1 MKAVQLK
8 RKAWA
13 LLAYTVA
20 DDKGGGSSIDASV
33 KEELKAICDG
43 ADFGQV
49 SIAAQVD
56 FKRTRGVFRG
66 ALTAATMKG
75 RDFEDVRAEHHPLWR
90 KILGNIRQSTLRI
103 QMERENLNSARANVL
118 QEFLGFGHQECPA
131 DRYVIFFYGHA
142 YGPMGLF
149 YDTDANRRDPST
161 LRLNDLA
168 GSMAAVDGRALIV
181 VFRDCFM
188 NTLETAVQLKGI
200 GEFMIASQSVAPIAG
215 IWPWLNFLTALL
227 PSAESGEVAR
237 ALAIQLAR
245 FLDEP
250 ANRGPFAEVPIALL
264 DLGEIGGIIE
274 PLKALADALDE
285 ARRDPSR
292 CRTCANALE
301 GARVGYPD
309 DPSNPGDPALLDV
322 PTMCDNLQGLDSD
335 PVAGPA
341 RALGDVVRSRLVRWH
356 HSQKGRYQGTSIY
369 YKPVKAK
376 DLERSYIQA
385 GTDADAEID
394 AAAYTQLS
402 LNEATGWHR
411 VALNPLTPRSRSN
424 SGDDCR

>member
-1 MKAVQLK
+1 
-8 RKAWA
+8 
-13 LLAYTVA
+13 
-20 DDKGGGSSIDASV
+20 
-33 KEELKAICDG
+33 
-43 ADFGQV
+43 
-49 SIAAQVD
+49 
-56 FKRTRGVFRG
+56 
-66 ALTAATMKG
+66 
-75 RDFEDVRAEHHPLWR
+75 
-90 KILGNIRQSTLRI
+90 
-103 QMERENLNSARANVL
+103 
-118 QEFLGFGHQECPA
+118 
-131 DRYVIFFYGHA
+131 
-142 YGPMGLF
+142 MGLF
-149 YDTDANRRDPST
+149 YDTDANRPDPNT

-168 GSMAAVDGRALIV
+168 GSMQAVDGRASIV

-188 NTLETAVQLKGI
+188 NTVETAFQLRGI

-215 IWPWLNFLTALL
+215 IWPWLNFLAALL

-250 ANRGPFAEVPIALL
+250 VNRRPFADVPIALL
-264 DLGEIGGIIE
+264 DLAETDRITE
-274 PLKALADALDE
+274 PLKALAAALEE

-292 CRTCANALE
+292 CRACANALE

-322 PTMCDNLQGLDSD
+322 PTMCDNLQRLGPD

-341 RALGDVVRSRLVRWH
+341 RALGDVVRTRLVRWH
-356 HSQKGRYQGTSIY
+356 HSQLGRYQGTSIY

-385 GTDADAEID
+385 GTEDDAKND
-394 AAAYTQLS
+394 AAAYSHLA

-411 VALNPLTPRSRSN
+411 IALNPLT
-424 SGDDCR
+424 

>member
-1 MKAVQLK
+1 VSAVDLK

-20 DDKGGGSSIDASV
+20 DDKGGGSSIDGSV

-43 ADFGQV
+43 ADFGQI

-66 ALTAATMKG
+66 ALTSAPMKG

-90 KILGNIRQSTLRI
+90 KILGNIRQSTLRV
-103 QMERENLNSARANVL
+103 QVERENLNSARANVL
-118 QEFLGFGHQECPA
+118 QEFLRFGHQECPA

-168 GSMAAVDGRALIV
+168 ESMAAVDGRASIV

-188 NTLETAVQLKGI
+188 NTLETAFQLRGI

-215 IWPWLNFLTALL
+215 IWPWLNFLAALM

-237 ALAIQLAR
+237 ALVVQLAR

-250 ANRGPFAEVPIALL
+250 ANRGPFADVPIALL
-264 DLGEIGGIIE
+264 DLNETDRITE
-274 PLKALADALDE
+274 PLKALTDALE
-285 ARRDPSR
+285 QARRDPER
-292 CRTCANALE
+292 CRACANALE
-301 GARVGYPD
+301 EARVGYPG

-322 PTMCDNLQGLDSD
+322 PTMCDNLQELDPD
-335 PVAGPA
+335 PVAGAA
-341 RALGDVVRSRLVRWH
+341 RALGDVVRGRLVRWH
-356 HSQKGRYQGTSIY
+356 HSQIGRYQGTSIY

-385 GTDADAEID
+385 GTEADAELD
-394 AAAYTQLS
+394 AAAYKQLA
-402 LNEATGWHR
+402 LNQATGWYR
-411 VALNPLTPRSRSN
+411 VALNPLTTS
-424 SGDDCR
+424 

>member
-1 MKAVQLK
+1 MNAINIK

-20 DDKGGGSSIDASV
+20 DDKGGGSSIDAPV

-66 ALTAATMKG
+66 ALTAAPPKG
-75 RDFEDVRAEHHPLWR
+75 RDFEEVWAEDHPLWR
-90 KILGNIRQSTLRI
+90 KILGNIRQSTLRV
-103 QMERENLNSARANVL
+103 QMERENLNSARADVL
-118 QEFLGFGHQECPA
+118 QEFLRFGHQECPA

-149 YDTDANRRDPST
+149 YDTDANRREANT

-168 GSMAAVDGRALIV
+168 GSMAAVDGRASIV

-188 NTLETAVQLKGI
+188 NTLETAFQLRGI

-215 IWPWLNFLTALL
+215 IWPWLNFLAALL
-227 PSAESGEVAR
+227 ASAESGEVAR

-250 ANRGPFAEVPIALL
+250 ANRRPFADVPIALL
-264 DLGEIGGIIE
+264 DLGEVGAITE

-292 CRTCANALE
+292 CRACANALE

-322 PTMCDNLQGLDSD
+322 PTMCDNLQRLGPD

-341 RALGDVVRSRLVRWH
+341 GALGDAVRTRLVRWH
-356 HSQKGRYQGTSIY
+356 HSQLGRYQGTSIY

-385 GTDADAEID
+385 GTEDDAKND
-394 AAAYTQLS
+394 AAAYSHLAV
-402 LNEATGWHR
+402 NEATGWHR
-411 VALNPLTPRSRSN
+411 IALNPLT
-424 SGDDCR
+424 

>member
-1 MKAVQLK
+1 MSALNVT

-20 DDKGGGSSIDASV
+20 DDKGGGRSIDTPV
-33 KEELKAICDG
+33 KEELKALCDS

-66 ALTAATMKG
+66 ALTAAPPKG

-90 KILGNIRQSTLRI
+90 KILGNIRRSTLRV
-103 QMERENLNSARANVL
+103 QMERQNLNSARADVL
-118 QEFLGFGHQECPA
+118 QEFLRFGHQECPA

-149 YDTDANRRDPST
+149 YDTDANRRDAST

-168 GSMAAVDGRALIV
+168 GSMQAIDGRASIV

-188 NTLETAVQLKGI
+188 NTLETAFQLRGI

-215 IWPWLNFLTALL
+215 IWPWLNFLAVLL
-227 PSAESGEVAR
+227 PSAQSGEVAR
-237 ALAIQLAR
+237 ALAMQLAR

-250 ANRGPFAEVPIALL
+250 ANRGPFADVPIALL
-264 DLGEIGGIIE
+264 DLGEADGITE
-274 PLKALADALDE
+274 PLKALTDALEE
-285 ARRDPSR
+285 ARRDPPR
-292 CRTCANALE
+292 CRACANALE
-301 GARVGYPD
+301 GARVGYPG

-322 PTMCDNLQGLDSD
+322 PTMCDNLQRLDPD

-341 RALGDVVRSRLVRWH
+341 KALGEVVSSRLVCWH
-356 HSQKGRYQGTSIY
+356 HSQKGRFRGTSIY

-385 GTDADAEID
+385 GSEADAETD
-394 AAAYTQLS
+394 AVAYRHLA

-411 VALNPLTPRSRSN
+411 VALNPLALLS
-424 SGDDCR
+424 